1 MAKIQTKPN
10 SSKLTAAGFSSCA
23 DSLREKYP
31 VLADVMGDEK
41 EVQELNHFLTIIQ
54 KKRRVQ
60 LLERYTA
67 ARMLSPHS
75 FDEMHVPLP
84 TQTKDTA
91 ARCLDAVH
99 PVGTMEW
106 TFEVFPELRAHVCEF
121 LLSAEEME
129 DMVRDLTAGYNF
141 VGVDPEDLNDILTR
155 SNQLCKKLS
164 LFDRIN
170 EQRLRIMSK
179 LSRSRKTRRMNPD
192 KDQKAA

>member
-1 MAKIQTKPN
+1 
-10 SSKLTAAGFSSCA
+10 
-23 DSLREKYP
+23 
-31 VLADVMGDEK
+31 
-41 EVQELNHFLTIIQ
+41 
-54 KKRRVQ
+54 
-60 LLERYTA
+60 
-67 ARMLSPHS
+67 
-75 FDEMHVPLP
+75 
-84 TQTKDTA
+84 
-91 ARCLDAVH
+91 
-99 PVGTMEW
+99 MEW

>member
-1 MAKIQTKPN
+1 
-10 SSKLTAAGFSSCA
+10 
-23 DSLREKYP
+23 
-31 VLADVMGDEK
+31 MGDEK

-54 KKRRVQ
+54 KKRRIQ

-84 TQTKDTA
+84 SQTKDTA

-121 LLSAEEME
+121 LLSAEDMQ

-141 VGVDPEDLNDILTR
+141 VGVDPEDLNDILTQ
-155 SNQLCKKLS
+155 SNTLCKKLS
-164 LFDRIN
+164 LFGKVN
-170 EQRLRIMSK
+170 VERLRVMART
-179 LSRSRKTRRMNPD
+179 SRANTTRNLNPD